1 MMGEWLAEGLEQ
13 GRAHRALGAQAR
25 QDLPQRLPL
34 APPVLT
40 EWREGQRPVTL
51 PSSVPAPTTIASLP
65 WLIPQIPGPIPD
77 PKALSYENSG

>member
-1 MMGEWLAEGLEQ
+1 MGEWLAEGLEQ

-77 PKALSYENSG
+77 PKALSHENSG

>member
-51 PSSVPAPTTIASLP
+51 PSSVPFVLGGSVSL
-65 WLIPQIPGPIPD
+65 WD
-77 PKALSYENSG
+77 SDTPKQSAAATKSL